1 MKIDLCKLFGVE
13 EGEEFIL
20 ETKDGWFND
29 LKYKIENNIIKV
41 ATIKYSDYSQS
52 SFKLNEFVY
61 IEKII
66 KLPKK
71 KQFSQDTLNFFKMI
85 DKKYKWIAKDKSGDI
100 FGFEEKPKKDKY
112 VWLCEE
118 YDYCL
123 DNTCCI
129 DGLNQ
134 SLFNEIL
141 WEDDEPIYIDDYV
154 DRK

>member
-1 MKIDLCKLFGVE
+1 MKIDLCKLLGVE
-13 EGEEFIL
+13 EGEEFKRDGSNYDYRYRVYNNKLQYFSEELKIWDYCTL
-20 ETKDGWFND
+20 TINALVET
-29 LKYKIENNIIKV
+29 E
-41 ATIKYSDYSQS
+41 
-52 SFKLNEFVY
+52 
-61 IEKII
+61 II

-141 WEDDEPIYIDDYV
+141 WEDEEPIYIDEYV
-154 DRK
+154 ER

>member
-1 MKIDLCKLFGVE
+1 MKIDLCKLFNVE

-71 KQFSQDTLNFFKMI
+71 KEFSQDTLNFFKMI

-141 WEDDEPIYIDDYV
+141 WEDEEPIYIDDYV
-154 DRK
+154 ER

>member
-20 ETKDGWFND
+20 VSKDGWFDD
-29 LKYKIENNIIKV
+29 LKYKIKNNILKV
-41 ATIKYSDYSQS
+41 ATIEYSDYSQS
-52 SFKLNEFVY
+52 SFNLNEFKF
-61 IEKII
+61 IEEVI

-141 WEDDEPIYIDDYV
+141 WEDEEPIYIDDYV
-154 DRK
+154 ER

>member
-1 MKIDLCKLFGVE
+1 MKIDLCKLFNVE

-71 KQFSQDTLNFFKMI
+71 KEFSQDTLNFFKMI

-154 DRK
+154 ER

>member
-1 MKIDLCKLFGVE
+1 MKIDLCKLFNVE
-13 EGEEFIL
+13 EGEEF
-20 ETKDGWFND
+20 
-29 LKYKIENNIIKV
+29 KIEYEDYTSGRVHKIDNNTFYVLCEGKFLKDNISV
-41 ATIKYSDYSQS
+41 ETIKR
-52 SFKLNEFVY
+52 
-61 IEKII
+61 ITKII

-141 WEDDEPIYIDDYV
+141 WEDEEPIFIDEYV
-154 DRK
+154 ER

>member
-1 MKIDLCKLFGVE
+1 MLDLCKLLDVLDVKE
-13 EGEEFIL
+13 EEEFRVSLYGDSSIYRFHNGKLEYYDDVYDKWKCALITVNGIL
-20 ETKDGWFND
+20 
-29 LKYKIENNIIKV
+29 
-41 ATIKYSDYSQS
+41 S
-52 SFKLNEFVY
+52 SE
-61 IEKII
+61 II

-129 DGLNQ
+129 DGFNQ
-134 SLFNEIL
+134 SLFDQIL
-141 WEDDEPIYIDDYV
+141 WEDEEPIYIDDYV
-154 DRK
+154 ER

>member
-1 MKIDLCKLFGVE
+1 MKIDLCRLFGVE

-154 DRK
+154 ER